1 VPTTRSFVLGAAVAA
16 LCAGCGEAPAPP
28 EPPAAASA
36 AAPAAPVFEEVG
48 QAAGIAFRM
57 AFIPTEQG
65 EEFKV
70 NLYDHGSGVAVSD
83 YDGDGR
89 DDVYFCNQCGGDA
102 LYHNDGGGKFTDVTA
117 SAGADIALADRIKV
131 AAAFADYDNDG
142 RQDLFVTST
151 RGGNALFHNE
161 GGGKFADVTEKAGVS
176 KAAHCQSAA
185 FFDADRDGDLDLLVA
200 CTAKWTEDTFD
211 AKYRYYPGPK
221 SLLDNLGAPT
231 EPNLFYRN
239 NGDGTFADATAES
252 GLAGRGWHCDVI
264 VLDYDGDG
272 AQDVF
277 VTSMFGSTSLFK
289 GDGRG
294 RFTDV
299 TRTALSV
306 VSYGALG
313 AAAFDYDGDGRLDLF
328 VADMHSDMWV
338 PPDFDTKLVEEA
350 VKYPMPYGPLFKLK
364 MISSRQAD
372 EMAQA
377 LRHDTTQPVFGNTLY
392 RNKGDGAFEDVSGRA
407 GAETF
412 QPWGVVV
419 ADFRNAGDEDVFIPS
434 GMGHPFFVWPN
445 RYLLNAGGRFV
456 ERAQD
461 AGLDPPPGGPWLGER
476 VAGKPAA
483 RSSRAAATSDFDG
496 DGRVD
501 LVVNNFNDRAWL
513 YMNRTPARRWIA
525 LRLRG
530 TRSNRDAIGAF
541 VTLHAGGKTLV
552 RQVTST
558 GGYLSQ
564 SSKTLHFGLG
574 DAATVESCEIRWPSG
589 AVQKVDG
596 LQPDRLHD
604 VEEPAK

>member
-1 VPTTRSFVLGAAVAA
+1 VPAVRSLLWTSALSA
-16 LCAGCGEAPAPP
+16 LCAACGDAAPP
-28 EPPAAASA
+28 PAASA
-36 AAPAAPVFEEVG
+36 AEPAPPVFEETAR
-48 QAAGIAFRM
+48 AAGIAFRM

-65 EEFKV
+65 EQFKI
-70 NLYDHGSGVAVSD
+70 NMYDHGSGLAVGD

-89 DDVYFCNQCGGDA
+89 DDVYFCNQCGGNA

-131 AAAFADYDNDG
+131 AATFADYDNDG

-151 RGGNALFHNE
+151 RGGNALFRNE
-161 GGGKFADVTEKAGVS
+161 GGGRFADVTEKAGVA
-176 KAAHCQSAA
+176 KVAHSQSAA
-185 FFDADRDGDLDLLVA
+185 FFDADADGDLDLLVA

-211 AKYRYYPGPK
+211 PRYRYYVGPK

-231 EPNLFYRN
+231 EPNLFYVNR
-239 NGDGTFADATAES
+239 GDGTFADATAES
-252 GLAGRGWHCDVI
+252 GLAGRGWNCDVV

-277 VTSMFGSTSLFK
+277 VTSMFGSTSLFH

-299 TRTALSV
+299 TRASLGV

-313 AAAFDYDGDGRLDLF
+313 ASALDYDGDGRLDLL

-338 PPDFDTKLVEEA
+338 PADFDTKLVEES
-350 VKYPMPYGPLFKLK
+350 VRYPMPYGPLFALHQ
-364 MISSRQAD
+364 ISGRQAD
-372 EMAQA
+372 DMAKA
-377 LRHDTTQPVFGNTLY
+377 LRKDANPPVFGNTLY
-392 RNKGDGAFEDVSGRA
+392 RNKGGGAFEEVSGPA

-412 QPWGVVV
+412 QPWGAV
-419 ADFRNAGDEDVFIPS
+419 AADYRNAGALDVFVPS
-434 GMGHPFFVWPN
+434 GMGYPFFVWGN
-445 RYLLNAGGRFV
+445 RYLLNLGGGKFA
-456 ERAQD
+456 ERAQA
-461 AGLDPPPGGPWLGER
+461 AGLDPPPGGPWLEEQVG
-476 VAGKPAA
+476 GKPAA

-496 DGRVD
+496 DGRLD

-513 YMNRTPARRWIA
+513 LMNRTPARHWVE

-541 VTLHAGGKTLV
+541 VTLRAGGRTQV
-552 RQVTST
+552 RQVTT
-558 GGYLSQ
+558 NGGYLSQ

-574 DAATVESCEIRWPSG
+574 DAASIDSCEIRWPGG
-589 AVQKVDG
+589 AVQKLEGVAPG
-596 LQPDRLHD
+596 RLHD